1 MNRRRAWVP
10 PRLTVDCDTLFA
22 NPLIALGQGVFVFRN
37 FLMSFPPSHPA
48 LDAALAA
55 RGYEQPTE
63 VQLAVLNPELAG
75 RDLLVS
81 AQTGSGKTVAF
92 GLASADTLL
101 GDADRFVTA
110 AAPLALIIAPT
121 RELAMQVNTELSW
134 LYANAGGRIVSCV
147 GGTDARRE
155 ARALSF
161 GTHIVVGTPGRLR
174 DHIERGNLDLS
185 AVRVVVLDEADE
197 MLDMGFKED
206 LEFIL
211 QTTPEGRRTLLF
223 SATIARDIAQLA
235 KTYQRDAARID
246 TTRKDTPHGDI
257 EYRAIRIA
265 PTDMEHAV
273 VNVLRYVEAPGAI
286 VFCNTREAV
295 KHLQAS
301 LKERGFSV
309 VGLSGELSQRERSDA
324 LQALRDGHARVCV
337 ATDVAARGLDLP
349 DLGLVIHAQLPINK
363 AGLLHRSGRTGR
375 AGKKGTSV
383 LLVSY
388 TRRRKIEQMLA
399 SANIEATWS
408 GPPSA
413 EEIRAKDRDRLL
425 EALSTDHEY
434 TDNELVLAH
443 QLLARR
449 SPEQLAAALIRQAR
463 TGMPTPEEVFD
474 DERMKKAQESQP
486 KAEFVDFARDSDCEW
501 FRLNL
506 GRDKNADPKW
516 ILPLICRLGHVT
528 KRDIGS
534 IKIFDRE
541 TKFEITR
548 SALERFEQAIKTP
561 GEDGV
566 TIEPTTAPAARDRT
580 APPRPKPGGPRREDA
595 RPARARRDDD
605 RPYRGRPDGDD
616 RPARFEDRKPRGD
629 KPFKEKPYRD
639 KSGRDSETPRPAKA
653 PRHDAPWSPA
663 IDSGAPVSADEASR
677 VWAKR
682 GKLPPPDRAPDRA
695 PAHQKT
701 TSRIERTTNGEN
713 PGRAKPKKDRPAKAK
728 AKTRSNKDKGKPKP
742 KVR

>member
-1 MNRRRAWVP
+1 
-10 PRLTVDCDTLFA
+10 
-22 NPLIALGQGVFVFRN
+22 
-37 FLMSFPPSHPA
+37 MSFPPSHPA
-48 LDAALAA
+48 LDTALSA
-55 RGYEQPTE
+55 RGYDAPTE
-63 VQLAVLNPELAG
+63 VQAAVLDPTLEG

-92 GLASADTLL
+92 GLASAGTLL
-101 GDADRFVTA
+101 GEAERFEA
-110 AAPLALIIAPT
+110 AGAPLALVIAPT

-134 LYANAGGRIVSCV
+134 LYANAGARVVSCV

-155 ARALSF
+155 ARTLAH
-161 GTHIVVGTPGRLR
+161 GAHIVVGTPGRLR

-185 AVRVVVLDEADE
+185 ALRVVVLDEADE

-211 QTTPEGRRTLLF
+211 QTTPEDRRTLLF

-235 KTYQRDAARID
+235 KTYQRDAVRID

-295 KHLQAS
+295 KHLHAS
-301 LKERGFSV
+301 LRERGFSV
-309 VGLSGELSQRERSDA
+309 VSLSGELSQRERSDA

-375 AGKKGTSV
+375 AGKKGISV

-399 SANIEATWS
+399 SANIEAVWS

-425 EALSTDHEY
+425 EALSADQTF

-449 SPEQLAAALIRQAR
+449 TPEQLAAALIRSAR
-463 TGMPTPEEVFD
+463 TGMPVPEEVFD
-474 DERMKKAQESQP
+474 DERMKKAQETQP
-486 KAEFVDFARDSDCEW
+486 RAEFVDFARDSDCEW

-580 APPRPKPGGPRREDA
+580 APPRSRRTDE
-595 RPARARRDDD
+595 RPSRPRRDDNAARSGKPERRE
-605 RPYRGRPDGDD
+605 RPH
-616 RPARFEDRKPRGD
+616 AGD
-629 KPFKEKPYRD
+629 KPWKRQEADPGHPGSKRPDRKAERKEPW
-639 KSGRDSETPRPAKA
+639 A
-653 PRHDAPWSPA
+653 PRMD
-663 IDSGAPVSADEASR
+663 DEAPVATEDADR

-682 GKLPPPDRAPDRA
+682 GKAPPQDRPA
-695 PAHQKT
+695 AHQKAGRKPDRKT
-701 TSRIERTTNGEN
+701 EAGY
-713 PGRAKPKKDRPAKAK
+713 PGWAKPKKERPPKAK
-728 AKTRSNKDKGKPKP
+728 SKARANKDKGKPKP
-742 KVR
+742 KPRKTVV